1 MDEPSEPWSSASI
14 YIRSSTCAPEVM
26 TEILDLVPEFTHRI
40 GDPVS
45 RRTPDGPQHR
55 SHSWSLS
62 SPLPDSEPLQLHVA
76 ALLGLLHE
84 RRDRVISLPPDCEIE
99 LLLGLTASPMG
110 RLHDIDAESIQTMA
124 DLGLSVRID
133 LYESDA
139 TDDQD
144 NE

>member
-1 MDEPSEPWSSASI
+1 
-14 YIRSSTCAPEVM
+14 M